1 MARGEKSAT
10 LELRVTPAQKELLRQ
25 AADVRG
31 QSMTEF
37 VLAAVTPIAEDLV
50 EGQQQIRLSR
60 RAWEEFVQFTTEPA
74 PAVPLA
80 REEAA
85 EFLRRYQSTERAG
98 Q

>member
-37 VLAAVTPIAEDLV
+37 VLAAVTPLAEDLV

-60 RAWEEFVQFTTEPA
+60 RAWEEFVQLTVEPTA
-74 PAVPLA
+74 AAPLA
-80 REEAA
+80 HEEAA
-85 EFLRRYQSTERAG
+85 EFLRRYRGTDRA
-98 Q
+98 QP